1 MLRNRSIAGLVS
13 AELVSLTGSAMTFV
27 ALPWFVLAITG
38 STAKMG
44 WVLAAELLPVAIV
57 GIPAGS
63 LIAKLGAK
71 RTMLLSDAG
80 RGALV
85 FAIPILHR
93 TGDLSFPALLGV
105 TFAVGV
111 FTAPY
116 FASSRVVIPEV
127 VGEDEGA
134 VARVNAVLAGA
145 QQVTQIVGPVI
156 AGLLIAATTPVTVLV
171 VDGCSYLLSFLIV
184 ASIVQAGRRAETA
197 EESGGLFGGLRFV
210 IRDRLLGPIA
220 LAACV
225 VNFVVL
231 GIELGVQG
239 LAFFRYDASAHVLG
253 YLFGAFGV
261 GALAG
266 ALVAQQLAQKVNLL
280 RLAAVALV
288 LMPLPLFLLA
298 LPMPWPA
305 AIFVVDAFAFFTP
318 LVNAPIIGVLT
329 VRTPEVLR
337 AKVMTSVLTVA
348 TLAGPLG
355 FLAAGEALRYVSLS
369 VFFLVLSALLTCSS
383 WAFGA
388 VLLRHTAAAP
398 SQARRTD
405 VSASAGVKQ
414 TAAPAPHDVRV

>member
-1 MLRNRSIAGLVS
+1 MLRNRSLAGLVS

-63 LIAKLGAK
+63 LIARLGAK

-80 RGALV
+80 RGALMFV
-85 FAIPILHR
+85 IPILHR
-93 TGDLSFPALLGV
+93 TGHLSFAALLGA

-116 FASSRVVIPEV
+116 FASSRIVIPEV

-134 VARVNAVLAGA
+134 VARVNALLAGA
-145 QQVTQIVGPVI
+145 QQVTQIVGPVL
-156 AGLLIAATTPVTVLV
+156 AGLLIAATTPATVLV
-171 VDGCSYLLSFLIV
+171 VDGCSYGLSFLII
-184 ASIVQAGRRAETA
+184 AAIVRAGRRAETA
-197 EESGGLFGGLRFV
+197 DDSGGLFGGLRFV
-210 IRDRLLGPIA
+210 IGDRLLRPIVI
-220 LAACV
+220 AACV
-225 VNFVVL
+225 VNAVVL
-231 GIELGVQG
+231 GIELGIQG
-239 LAFFRYDASAHVLG
+239 LAFFRYDADAHVLG

-266 ALVAQQLAQKVNLL
+266 ALVAQQLAQKVDLL
-280 RLAAVALV
+280 RLAGVALIA
-288 LMPLPLFLLA
+288 MPLPLFLLA

-305 AIFVVDAFAFFTP
+305 AVVVVGAFTFFTP

-329 VRTPEVLR
+329 VRTPEALR
-337 AKVMTSVLTVA
+337 AKVMTSVLTLA
-348 TLAGPLG
+348 TVAGPLG
-355 FLAAGEALRYVSLS
+355 FLAAGESLRYVSLG
-369 VFFLVLSALLTCSS
+369 VFFLVLSALVTVSS

-388 VLLRHTAAAP
+388 VLFR
-398 SQARRTD
+398 
-405 VSASAGVKQ
+405 Q
-414 TAAPAPHDVRV
+414 TAADLASTVDVRTAG